1 MAASTA
7 GFVVALSWEQRLL
20 SALLP
25 RNSRLLRSGMGAEA
39 ASVAARQLLHDGAD
53 MLVSC
58 GCCAGLSADLRAGD
72 VLIASAVLA
81 SDGTRFAVAAEALSS
96 LQNRFAPMFA
106 APDSESGA
114 GRSSAPRQHA
124 VCHTGTLLTLPAA
137 VTEPQHKQQ
146 LASAHMA
153 QAADME
159 SVAIASV
166 AAQAGLPFVAVRV
179 VLDDCRQSLPE
190 AITASCDGYGDVKP
204 MALLRACGRQPGLLL
219 ELVALAR
226 SRSRA
231 AASLRRLAAA
241 WPTMQRAADTP
252 AVDAAR
258 SQPATTQQH

>member
-1 MAASTA
+1 MAAGTA
-7 GFVVALSWEQRLL
+7 GFVVALTWEMRLL

-25 RNSRLLRSGMGAEA
+25 RNCRLLCSGMGAEA

-53 MLVSC
+53 LLVSC
-58 GCCAGLSADLRAGD
+58 GCCAGLDADLRVGD

-81 SDGTRFAVAAEALSS
+81 ADGTRFAADAEALSTVEK
-96 LQNRFAPMFA
+96 RFAPMFA
-106 APDSESGA
+106 AHDSESGA
-114 GRSSAPRQHA
+114 VRSSARRQHA
-124 VCHTGTLLTLPAA
+124 MCQTGTLLTLPAA
-137 VTEPQHKQQ
+137 VAEPQHKQQ
-146 LASAHMA
+146 LASVHRA

-166 AAQAGLPFVAVRV
+166 AAQAGVPFVAVRV

-190 AITASCDGYGDVKP
+190 AITASCNNYGDVNP

-231 AASLRRLAAA
+231 ANSLRRLAAA
-241 WPTMQRAADTP
+241 WPTMKRAADTP
-252 AVDAAR
+252 GVDAAQ
-258 SQPATTQQH
+258 SQPTTTQQH

>member
-25 RNSRLLRSGMGAEA
+25 RNCRLLCSGMGVEA

-81 SDGTRFAVAAEALSS
+81 SDGTRFAVTAEALSTV
-96 LQNRFAPMFA
+96 QKRFAPMFA

-114 GRSSAPRQHA
+114 GRSSARRQPA

-137 VTEPQHKQQ
+137 VAEPQHKQQ
-146 LASAHMA
+146 VASVHSA

-166 AAQAGLPFVAVRV
+166 AAQAGVPFVAVRV

-190 AITASCDGYGDVKP
+190 AVTASCNNYGDVNSL
-204 MALLRACGRQPGLLL
+204 ALLRACGRQPGLLL

-231 AASLRRLAAA
+231 ASSLRRLAAA
-241 WPTMQRAADTP
+241 WPTMQRATDTP
-252 AVDAAR
+252 GVDAAR
-258 SQPATTQQH
+258 SQPATIKQH